1 MSTVQVIL
9 ILVVFFGAIALMMT
23 KKLPAILALPLIGI
37 LVAAIAGVPF
47 LTTTAE
53 DGQTICG
60 YVIGTGSAK
69 LASTMIVTMFGAIF
83 AKVIEKQGIAE
94 TIIRKAAELAGDKPR
109 AMAFALTAAIIVI
122 FVGMSGAGPVIMVCT
137 IAIPLLLSAGVAPV
151 VASSLILMGITVG
164 LMLNVS
170 QYQMFIDTLGMTQA
184 QVKSMGAILAV
195 IGAVVTCAYILL
207 KVKRTPVRS
216 SWAMPAAEKNDK
228 AGVNI
233 VALCTPILPFILVF
247 FFKMDALTSLIIAI
261 VFTIL
266 ITTPKKMVSV
276 LSACFVE
283 GIKDVAAVIGLMI
296 GIGILL
302 NGVTAVATT
311 ALIQPLVAAIIP
323 KTAIGYVLLFAIL
336 SPLALYRGPLNM
348 YGLGS
353 GLATIMLAAG
363 SMNPYAVGMALRCN
377 TFVQCTSDPTN
388 TQNVICADFANVDVN
403 DILKSTLPFTMVMCL
418 VGLIYSAIFIF

>member
-1 MSTVQVIL
+1 MSTVQVVL
-9 ILVVFFGAIALMMT
+9 ILAVFFGAIALMMA

-47 LTTTAE
+47 LTSTAE

-60 YVIGTGSAK
+60 YVIGAGSAK
-69 LASTMIVTMFGAIF
+69 LASTMIVTMFGAVF
-83 AKVIEKQGIAE
+83 AKLIEKQGIAE
-94 TIIRKAAELAGDKPR
+94 TIIRKAAELAGDKPL

-122 FVGMSGAGPVIMVCT
+122 FIGMSGAGPVIMVCT
-137 IAIPLLLSAGVAPV
+137 IAVPLLLAAGIAPV
-151 VASSLILMGITVG
+151 VASSLILLGLTVG

-170 QYQMFIDTLGMTQA
+170 QYQMFIDTLGMTQE
-184 QVKSMGAILAV
+184 QVKSMGLILAV
-195 IGAVVTCAYILL
+195 IGIVFTVVYILV

-216 SWAMPAAEKNDK
+216 SWAMPATEHKK
-228 AGVNI
+228 KSVNA
-233 VALCTPILPFILVF
+233 VALFTPILPFILVF
-247 FFKMDALTSLIIAI
+247 VCKIDALTSLIIAI
-261 VFTIL
+261 LFTVL
-266 ITTPKKMVSV
+266 ITTPRQTVNV
-276 LSACFVE
+276 LSACFIE

-302 NGVTAVATT
+302 NGVTAAATT
-311 ALIQPLVAAIIP
+311 ALIQPLVTAIIP
-323 KTAIGYVLLFAIL
+323 KTAVGYVLLFAIL

-377 TFVQCTSDPTN
+377 TFVQCASDPTN
-388 TQNVICADFANVDVN
+388 TQNVICADFAHVDVN
-403 DILKSTLPFTMVMCL
+403 DILKSTLPFTMFMCFAGL
-418 VGLIYSAIFIF
+418 VYSAVFIF

>member
-1 MSTVQVIL
+1 MSVVQVIL

-60 YVIGTGSAK
+60 YVIGAGSTK

-94 TIIRKAAELAGDKPR
+94 TIIHKAAELAGDKPL
-109 AMAFALTAAIIVI
+109 AMAFALTAAIVVI

-137 IAIPLLLSAGVAPV
+137 IAIPLMLAAGIEPV
-151 VASSLILMGITVG
+151 VAASLILLGLTMG

-170 QYQMFIDTLGMTQA
+170 QYQMYIDVLGMTME
-184 QVKSMGAILAV
+184 QVKFMGVVLAIIGLVFTAV
-195 IGAVVTCAYILL
+195 YILL
-207 KVKRTPVRS
+207 KVKRKPVRS
-216 SWAMPAAEKNDK
+216 SWAMPAGQTEKK
-228 AGVNI
+228 HVNV
-233 VALCTPILPFILVF
+233 VALFTPILPFILVF
-247 FFKMDALTSLIIAI
+247 FFKIDALSSLIIAI
-261 VFTIL
+261 LFTVL
-266 ITTPKKMVSV
+266 ITTPKQTVNV
-276 LSACFVE
+276 LAACFVE

-302 NGVTAVATT
+302 NGVTAAATT
-311 ALIQPLVAAIIP
+311 ALIQPLVTAIIP
-323 KTAIGYVLLFAIL
+323 KTAVGYVLLFALL

-353 GLATIMLAAG
+353 GLATIMLGAG
-363 SMNPYAVGMALRCN
+363 SMNPFAVGMALRCN

-388 TQNVICADFANVDVN
+388 TQNVICADFAQVDVN